1 MTKADF
7 FVITIETISWL
18 NSSTSMTRY
27 CTKGSCL
34 LEFLIKWS
42 SWLYEE
48 AGWPAYRD
56 KSRLEQ

>member
-18 NSSTSMTRY
+18 NSSKFMTRY

-34 LEFLIKWS
+34 I
-42 SWLYEE
+42 
-48 AGWPAYRD
+48 
-56 KSRLEQ
+56 